1 MSDNIQQ
8 LQEELAELVAR
19 YSDCEGTQRTK
30 IQMMRLTN

>member
-19 YSDCEGTQRTK
+19 YSDCEEPKGLK
-30 IQMMRLTN
+30 YK